1 MKVLKTMKTDTEII
15 KFYNNPL
22 LGGEKITMGG
32 RTYYMMKT
40 KLDFENKEINRLEDN
55 VHVLYK
61 NINSVKCNNCQESK
75 PVKHFYRDNSN
86 SRGYHNRCK
95 QCCQSIREQEL
106 KLVG

>member
-1 MKVLKTMKTDTEII
+1 MKLLKTVKTDTEII
-15 KFYNNPL
+15 KFFNQPL

-32 RTYYMMKT
+32 RTYFMLKT
-40 KLDFENKEINRLEDN
+40 KLDFENREITRHDTK
-55 VHVLYK
+55 VHVLHQ
-61 NINSVKCNNCQESK
+61 NVHSLKCNNCHETKS
-75 PVKHFYRDNSN
+75 VKHFYKDSRN